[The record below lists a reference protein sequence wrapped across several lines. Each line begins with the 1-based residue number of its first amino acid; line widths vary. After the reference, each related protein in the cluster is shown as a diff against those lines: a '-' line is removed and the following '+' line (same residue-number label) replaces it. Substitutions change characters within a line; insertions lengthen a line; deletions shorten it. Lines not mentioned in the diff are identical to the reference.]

1 VVQIFVL
8 ILFDLN
14 LINFRKGKKIMG
26 KKKKYI
32 PIDHKKN
39 ETKSAMAII
48 AIVRG
53 NPLMLIFCI
62 QFYN

>member
-1 VVQIFVL
+1 M
-8 ILFDLN
+8 
-14 LINFRKGKKIMG
+14 NFRKGRKIIG

-39 ETKSAMAII
+39 EIKSAIAII

-62 QFYN
+62 RFYY